1 MNQLLS
7 RSIGENV
14 EVMLEFQQ
22 DLWNVKVDAGQIE
35 GAIINLAIN
44 SRDVEDNI
52 VVGRI
57 LVRIL
62 VGLGYQTLEAA
73 KVYDGDTFVRHTL
86 LKSPLVETCW
96 RMHLTKS

>member
-35 GAIINLAIN
+35 GAIINL
-44 SRDVEDNI
+44 
-52 VVGRI
+52 
-57 LVRIL
+57 
-62 VGLGYQTLEAA
+62 YQL
-73 KVYDGDTFVRHTL
+73 
-86 LKSPLVETCW
+86 S
-96 RMHLTKS
+96 